1 MQEHAGLDEQ
11 ANVEPHPVVEI
22 RVPADGLAVE
32 WLPADE
38 DVEGKILKA
47 IADFD
52 MFRVEIDSYSPAA
65 LGYIRRQ
72 SPHPISSCETLLG
85 LREFLPYFRE
95 QAMGVAII
103 DAVWNGVWQAMK
115 IAGAAEAFEVNI
127 APHNFYGHLATMM
140 NAHFAAAVPNL
151 RIMEVDID
159 RLPRDEKVFTAVPQF
174 ENGHLLAPATPGWGT
189 EPIEEAIKA
198 HPTRAPGG
206 LLHYRQS

>member
-1 MQEHAGLDEQ
+1 
-11 ANVEPHPVVEI
+11 
-22 RVPADGLAVE
+22 
-32 WLPADE
+32 
-38 DVEGKILKA
+38 
-47 IADFD
+47 
-52 MFRVEIDSYSPAA
+52 MFWVEIDSYSPEA

-95 QAMGVAII
+95 QAMDVAII

-115 IAGAAEAFEVNI
+115 IANAAEAFEVNI

-159 RLPRDEKVFTAVPQF
+159 RLPWDDELSPPCRNSITDTWWFPPPRAREPNPTRKRS
-174 ENGHLLAPATPGWGT
+174 APARRKRRAACCITGSLERRDSNRLVARALFGA
-189 EPIEEAIKA
+189 EPIKL
-198 HPTRAPGG
+198 TRR
-206 LLHYRQS
+206 LQKRIVKFL